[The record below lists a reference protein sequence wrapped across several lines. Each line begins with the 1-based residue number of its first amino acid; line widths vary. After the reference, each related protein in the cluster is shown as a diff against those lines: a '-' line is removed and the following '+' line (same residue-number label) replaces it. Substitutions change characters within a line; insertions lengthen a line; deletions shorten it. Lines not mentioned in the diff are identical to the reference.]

1 MAEIDVELILKVKGN
16 TLSEVE
22 DKVTEWIT
30 QRIKAR
36 IMAQP
41 QAAVRAHDGGVDING
56 RPLVPDLPQGLKINT
71 VRMTPEMKESIDKAE
86 VKRKQKFE
94 EV

>member
-1 MAEIDVELILKVKGN
+1 MVEVKTKLVLKITGDS
-16 TLSEVE
+16 LSECE
-22 DKVTEWIT
+22 DAVTQWAGA
-30 QRIKAR
+30 RIKAR

-41 QAAVRAHDGGVDING
+41 QAAVTAQM
-56 RPLVPDLPQGLKINT
+56 PDLPQGLKINPI
-71 VRMTPEMKESIDKAE
+71 RMTPEMRESIDKAE